1 MQCKVCNAFIP
12 EGYMYCPVCGEEI
25 IIVSDFEIK
34 LEDNIDVAAL
44 SKTTEI
50 PDLSDALLK
59 NEITK
64 EIDKVSAPVRMK
76 PMKDPKGE
84 NSKKKPAINKKLA
97 VFLACCGAVFVI
109 GCTIGGIAIYRYFSY
124 DHQFR
129 KNMRAVITKARS
141 VRPSI

>member
-50 PDLSDALLK
+50 PKGSGPDEAEEGQGRS
-59 NEITK
+59 K
-64 EIDKVSAPVRMK
+64 ERK
-76 PMKDPKGE
+76 
-84 NSKKKPAINKKLA
+84 
-97 VFLACCGAVFVI
+97 AC
-109 GCTIGGIAIYRYFSY
+109 
-124 DHQFR
+124 DQ
-129 KNMRAVITKARS
+129 
-141 VRPSI
+141 